1 LGLIRT
7 FGDSPN
13 KELRE
18 EPRPMEL
25 IQELIDDGD
34 REDVLD
40 GDSIEG
46 TIVDAEALRSISLL
60 DEQD

>member
-1 LGLIRT
+1 
-7 FGDSPN
+7 
-13 KELRE
+13 
-18 EPRPMEL
+18 MEL
-25 IQELIDDGD
+25 IQELIDGGD